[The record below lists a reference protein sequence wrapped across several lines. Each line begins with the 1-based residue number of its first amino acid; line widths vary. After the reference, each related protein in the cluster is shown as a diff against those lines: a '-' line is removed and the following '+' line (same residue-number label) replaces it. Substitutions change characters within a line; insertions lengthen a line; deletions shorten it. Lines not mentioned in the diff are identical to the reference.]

1 MNAMT
6 VNYGAAIGFA
16 KNYKIKKS
24 IPIIIGGV
32 HISILPESFNECF
45 DVGVIGEGEETF
57 SELIELFLNKGKF
70 NEEDLVKIKSI
81 VFYYKNKL
89 AKTPLRQNLELD
101 SLPFPDFGFV
111 EKDYFEPREVPGTSE
126 LSKKFYLLTSRGC
139 PYRCVFCSTSR
150 FWDKVRL
157 NSPDYV
163 AKMIKSAIETYNVNH
178 FAIMDDLFTISKER
192 LKQLKEAFEK
202 FEILDKIQGI
212 ECQPRANLID
222 DEMCQLMKELKVKIV
237 NFGFESGSER
247 MLNWLK
253 AGSVTVE
260 MNRNAILLCSKYG
273 FNVYGSLMFG
283 SPGEKIEDMKQ
294 TLEFIDFAVKNGA
307 RYIWSFV
314 STPFPG
320 TPFWD
325 IALKRGKVSANM
337 DWNLL
342 SHHNLDNP
350 LLLDEDVNKEEFKYL
365 FLLGRKKLRKLKLK
379 LVKDFV
385 KRHPIKTLGML
396 TKEPSYYIKRFV
408 KQVYKQ

>member
-1 MNAMT
+1 M
-6 VNYGAAIGFA
+6 
-16 KNYKIKKS
+16 
-24 IPIIIGGV
+24 
-32 HISILPESFNECF
+32 
-45 DVGVIGEGEETF
+45 
-57 SELIELFLNKGKF
+57 
-70 NEEDLVKIKSI
+70 
-81 VFYYKNKL
+81 
-89 AKTPLRQNLELD
+89 
-101 SLPFPDFGFV
+101 
-111 EKDYFEPREVPGTSE
+111 
-126 LSKKFYLLTSRGC
+126 
-139 PYRCVFCSTSR
+139 R
-150 FWDKVRL
+150 F

-163 AKMIKSAIETYNVNH
+163 ARFVKYLIDDFGVDYLKLS
-178 FAIMDDLFTISKER
+178 DDLFTISAQRVREVR
-192 LKQLKEAFEK
+192 EAFERYG
-202 FEILDKIQGI
+202 IMDKIKGI

-350 LLLDEDVNKEEFKYL
+350 LLLAEDVNKEEFKYL
-365 FLLGRKKLRKLKLK
+365 FFLGRKKLRKLKLK